1 MIYEP
6 REDSLLLVKWVNKY
20 CRPGMQ
26 VLDMGC
32 GSGIQGKKA
41 LEKSCGVTFVDVD
54 PEVIDSL
61 NQFNAIKSDL
71 FDNIKGKYDLI
82 VFNPPYLP
90 EDEDEPEDSKRICSG
105 GKEGWELIARFFS
118 KVGEFLNKEGFILIV
133 FSSLTNKEKV
143 DEVITKEGFGFRELE
158 NKKLFFEVLY
168 IYEVKRSL

>member
-6 REDSLLLVKWVNKY
+6 REDSLLLVKWVNRY
-20 CRPGMQ
+20 CRPGML

-54 PEVIDSL
+54 QEVVNSL
-61 NQFNAIKSDL
+61 NKYNALKSDL
-71 FDNIKGKYDLI
+71 FENIKDKFDLI
-82 VFNPPYLP
+82 TFNPPYLP
-90 EDEDEPEDSKRICSG
+90 EEENESEDSKRICSG
-105 GKEGWELIARFFS
+105 GKEGWELIDRFFS
-118 KVGEFLNKEGFILIV
+118 KVNSFLNENGSILIV

-143 DEVITKEGFGFRELE
+143 DEIIIKAGFRFRELE

-168 IYEVKRSL
+168 LYEVNYIS